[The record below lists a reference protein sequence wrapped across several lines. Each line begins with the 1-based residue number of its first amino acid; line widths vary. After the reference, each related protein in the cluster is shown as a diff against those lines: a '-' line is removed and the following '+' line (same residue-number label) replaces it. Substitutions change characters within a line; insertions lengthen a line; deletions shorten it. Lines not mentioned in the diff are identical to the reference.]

1 MLVSEQLRSPNQSID
16 NKLRLRLVCIWFTNI
31 RGRIISFKENV
42 LFSIIFFPLQLD
54 YPSQRQQLFSQAIG
68 RITSGINNLHIICV
82 KLESISSWH
91 GLQNTKKHLFWL
103 NKTDAS
109 VLVEQNRCIW
119 LVERWF
125 QSPLPVTKPKTKKKK
140 TKWSHSVF
148 NIIKIAPWTLI
159 KCWTVKKI
167 NSGLSCAGNT
177 VFLRRSARPLIWN
190 LGWKVGGWGA

>member
-103 NKTDAS
+103 NITDAS
-109 VLVEQNRCIW
+109 DW
-119 LVERWF
+119 L
-125 QSPLPVTKPKTKKKK
+125 
-140 TKWSHSVF
+140 
-148 NIIKIAPWTLI
+148 
-159 KCWTVKKI
+159 
-167 NSGLSCAGNT
+167 NSGSSLLYQLRSLKQREKKLSDPT
-177 VFLRRSARPLIWN
+177 VSSTLYRL
-190 LGWKVGGWGA
+190 LHEGW

>member
-16 NKLRLRLVCIWFTNI
+16 NKLRLRLVCIWFTKI

-109 VLVEQNRCIW
+109 DW
-119 LVERWF
+119 LNGGSSLLYQLRSLK
-125 QSPLPVTKPKTKKKK
+125 QRKKK